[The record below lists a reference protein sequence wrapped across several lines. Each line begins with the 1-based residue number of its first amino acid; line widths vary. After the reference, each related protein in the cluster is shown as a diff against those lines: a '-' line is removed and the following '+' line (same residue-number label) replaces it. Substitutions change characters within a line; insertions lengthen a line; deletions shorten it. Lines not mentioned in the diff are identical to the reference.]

1 LDGGRQ
7 SAFSFR
13 DLGKRYERCASD
25 LRAARVKSC
34 AHFRSLSLS
43 AKIHEN
49 LDLCVRIRCLRC
61 LSALRQGAQAPGSY
75 LPPAPPVSLETSES
89 GSTGRTC
96 LTSALRLWQPRL
108 CLLLLPSAFSVR
120 YSYNANHPHAI
131 FQPERIFPHASPL
144 CPIQTYQH
152 CTASTRKVSTL
163 SAAVS

>member
-1 LDGGRQ
+1 MNGSSRVPTFAPYPYQLR
-7 SAFSFR
+7 STRISTCAFAF
-13 DLGKRYERCASD
+13 GAY
-25 LRAARVKSC
+25 
-34 AHFRSLSLS
+34 
-43 AKIHEN
+43 
-49 LDLCVRIRCLRC
+49 
-61 LSALRQGAQAPGSY
+61 LSALRQGAQAPGS
-75 LPPAPPVSLETSES
+75 PPAPPVLLETSES

-152 CTASTRKVSTL
+152 CTASTRKVYTL